1 MAEPEANLLVDG
13 TIAVRDLSRGEASG
27 GLFQR
32 RLNALLDILLAIA
45 LLGQL
50 GVMFFTVVSRY
61 LFDYQPLWGQEIS
74 MITLTMLA
82 FVGGAVAYSRNRHMA
97 VEVLIQRLPAERRQ
111 FLAAVV
117 DWHIILFA
125 VLAFHLCLP
134 LIRSRMEMLSPI
146 MEVPEALFMLPLA
159 VGMALICLVGC
170 QRLWQR
176 PHRQTLLSAA
186 LVLLSFAAL
195 YGLRQTTGPLG
206 MNSPTLWATL
216 IVFVVWL
223 LIGVPIGFCLALTAM
238 FFLFITGQA
247 PPKSVPQTMYGGI
260 LGYVLLTIP
269 FFVYAG
275 FIMTDG
281 GLSRRLADCVIA
293 LIGRLRGGLLQV
305 IVVAMYIVSGISG
318 SKVADVAAV
327 GSSMK
332 GMLRRNGYT
341 MSEAAAVLA
350 ASAIMGETIPPSIP
364 MLVMGA
370 ITTVSVGSMF
380 VAGLVPAAFMAICL
394 MVLVYF
400 RARRLDFPAGIRVPF
415 GQAVRATLIAIPPLL
430 VPVFLVAGI
439 MGGIATPTEIS
450 SAAVVYALLLA
461 VVFYREMDAR
471 QFWMTVVETTTT
483 AGMILFIISAASAF
497 SWSLAAAN
505 LPEKIATALLALGG
519 STTVFLMGSVI
530 VLIVT
535 GALLEGL
542 PALLIFAPMLMPIAV
557 KFGIAP
563 VHYGL
568 VLIIA
573 MGFGTFTPPVGI
585 GIYVTCAITDTSM
598 EETGR
603 ALAPY
608 LLLLFF
614 GLLAVAFIP
623 WFSLVLPQMLHMP
636 TG

>member
-1 MAEPEANLLVDG
+1 MSEAD
-13 TIAVRDLSRGEASG
+13 RDLPRPGASG
-27 GLFQR
+27 GLFQQ
-32 RLNALLDILLAIA
+32 RLNGLLDILLAIA

-50 GVMFFTVVSRY
+50 GIMFFTVVSRY

-82 FVGGAVAYSRNRHMA
+82 FIGGAVAYSRNKHMA
-97 VEVLIQRLPAERRQ
+97 VEVLVQRLSPGRQQ

-125 VLAFHLCLP
+125 VLSFYLCLP
-134 LIRSRMEMLSPI
+134 LMQSRMEMLSPI
-146 MEVPEALFMLPLA
+146 MEVPEALFMAPLP
-159 VGMALICLVGC
+159 VGMVLMCLVGC

-176 PHRQTLLSAA
+176 RPKHTFAAAA
-186 LVLLSFAAL
+186 LVLLGFAAL
-195 YGLRQTTGPLG
+195 YWFRQATGPMGL
-206 MNSPTLWATL
+206 NSPTLWATL

-223 LIGVPIGFCLALTAM
+223 LMGVPIGFCLALTAM

-247 PPKSVPQTMYGGI
+247 PPKAVPQTMYGGI

-305 IVVAMYIVSGISG
+305 IIVAMYIVSGISG

-332 GMLRRNGYT
+332 GMLRRNGYA

-380 VAGLVPAAFMAICL
+380 VAGLVPAAFMAVCL
-394 MVLVYF
+394 MAMVF
-400 RARRLDFPAGIRVPF
+400 IRARRLNFPSGVRVPLP
-415 GQAVRATLIAIPPLL
+415 QAVRAVIGAIPPLL
-430 VPVFLVAGI
+430 VPVFLIAGI
-439 MGGIATPTEIS
+439 VGGFATPTEIS
-450 SAAVVYALLLA
+450 SAAVVYALILA
-461 VVFYREMDAR
+461 VVFYREMDAK
-471 QFWMTVVETTTT
+471 QFWLTVVETTTT

-505 LPEKIATALLALGG
+505 LPQRIAAALLSLGG
-519 STTVFLMGSVI
+519 STTVFLMGTVVI
-530 VLIVT
+530 LIIT

-557 KFGIAP
+557 KFGVNP

-603 ALAPY
+603 AVAPY
-608 LLLLFF
+608 LVLLFF

-623 WFSLVLPQMLHMP
+623 WFSLVLPQMLNMS
-636 TG
+636 TR

>member
-1 MAEPEANLLVDG
+1 MPPGE
-13 TIAVRDLSRGEASG
+13 RGR
-27 GLFQR
+27 LQR
-32 RLNALLDILLAIA
+32 RLTLLLDILLAIA
-45 LLGQL
+45 LLEQL

-61 LFDYQPLWGQEIS
+61 FFGFEPLWGQEIS
-74 MITLTMLA
+74 MITLTSLA
-82 FVGGAVAYSRNRHMA
+82 FVGGAVAYARNRHMA
-97 VEVLIQRLPAERRQ
+97 VQVLVQRLPPPARQ

-117 DWHIILFA
+117 DWHIMLFA
-125 VLAFHLCLP
+125 ALAFWLSLP
-134 LIRSRMEMLSPI
+134 LVQSRMDMLSPI
-146 MEVPEALFMLPLA
+146 MEVPEALFMVPLP
-159 VGMALICLVGC
+159 VGMALIVLVGIER
-170 QRLWQR
+170 QWQR
-176 PHRQTLLSAA
+176 PRRQTLTAAA
-186 LVLLSFAAL
+186 LVLLAFAAL
-195 YGLRQTTGPLG
+195 WGVCTASGPFGLNPA
-206 MNSPTLWATL
+206 TLWATL
-216 IVFVVWL
+216 IVFVAWL
-223 LIGVPIGFCLALTAM
+223 LMSLPIGFCLALTAM
-238 FFLFITGQA
+238 FFLFVTGQA

-260 LGYVLLTIP
+260 LAYVLLTIP

-281 GLSRRLADCVIA
+281 GLSRRLADCIVA

-332 GMLRRNGYT
+332 GMLRRHGYALD
-341 MSEAAAVLA
+341 EAAAVLA

-370 ITTVSVGSMF
+370 ITTISVASLF
-380 VAGLVPAAFMAICL
+380 IAGLVPAAFMAVCL
-394 MVLVYF
+394 MVMLHF
-400 RARRLDFPAGIRVPF
+400 RARSRNFPAGIRVPLR
-415 GQAVRATLIAIPPLL
+415 QAVRATLVALPPLL
-430 VPVFLVAGI
+430 VPVALI
-439 MGGIATPTEIS
+439 GGIIGGFATPTEIS
-450 SAAVVYALLLA
+450 SAAVVYALVLA
-461 VVFYREMDAR
+461 VVVYREMDAR
-471 QFWMTVVETTTT
+471 QFWATVVETTTT

-505 LPEKIATALLALGG
+505 LPAKIATALLSLGG
-519 STTVFLMGSVI
+519 SNTIFLIGTVV

-557 KFGIAP
+557 KFGINP

-585 GIYVTCAITDTSM
+585 GIYVTCAITETSM
-598 EETGR
+598 ETTGR

-608 LLLLFF
+608 LVLLFF

-623 WFSLVLPQMLHMP
+623 WFSLVLPQLLNMS
-636 TG
+636 TR